1 MSRYPVY
8 RNYRMAQPTAQSWEP
23 AQSMPTYYKAAFDMY
38 NTEELPINGNYL
50 YSTAMFKRFINN
62 VLTNPKN
69 YEMVHPTAQS
79 WEARESPLPAQFV
92 PTYYKAADLRFKR
105 FLDDILA
112 SKNQGNP
119 TWPENLTLNYA

>member
-1 MSRYPVY
+1 
-8 RNYRMAQPTAQSWEP
+8 
-23 AQSMPTYYKAAFDMY
+23 
-38 NTEELPINGNYL
+38 
-50 YSTAMFKRFINN
+50 
-62 VLTNPKN
+62 
-69 YEMVHPTAQS
+69 MVQPTAQS

-119 TWPENLTLNYA
+119 TWPENLTLNYAKNRNYYYQFQL